1 VTDAPSVLRPPV
13 PDDAPDEVLDLAFDL
28 VGVRLPRDDHAALWA
43 ALLDRLPWLAG
54 EPAAGVHAIRGPV
67 TDAGLLLSRRA
78 RLTLRLPAAR
88 RGDAARLSGQSL
100 LVEGERVELGAVRER
115 PLEPYP
121 TLSAQFVATGAPDEL
136 GHQEAVQAM
145 LEALGLPLRFICGRM
160 RAVRAGESAVSGGG
174 VVLHQLRPEQSL
186 MVQQRG
192 LGELRG
198 LGCGL
203 FLPHKII
210 SGID

>member
-1 VTDAPSVLRPPV
+1 MPDA
-13 PDDAPDEVLDLAFDL
+13 APDEVLDLAFEL
-28 VGVRLPRDDHAALWA
+28 VGVRLPRDYHAALWA
-43 ALLDRLPWLAG
+43 ALLDRLPWLAS
-54 EPAAGVHAIRGPV
+54 EPAAGVHAIRGPA
-67 TDAGLLLSRRA
+67 TEAGLLLSRRA

-88 RGDAARLSGQSL
+88 RGDAAGLSGQSL
-100 LVEGERVELGAVRER
+100 LIEGERVEVGAARAR
-115 PLEPYP
+115 ALEPYP
-121 TLSAQFVATGAPDEL
+121 TLSSQFVATGAADEL

-145 LEALGLPLRFICGRM
+145 LEALGVPLRFICGRM
-160 RAVRAGESAVSGGG
+160 RSVRAGGSQVTGGG